1 MLRCACCAVHA
12 GALICNLGQDEAYC
26 TGCEK
31 RYSRVDPFIWPGCD
45 RFIPTFALQDE
56 AYRVREDVIRAA
68 LSERFRTNAEQAG
81 VALDMKSSGKLELQL

>member
-1 MLRCACCAVHA
+1 MRELLFV
-12 GALICNLGQDEAYC
+12 ILGRTRRTVPAAR
-26 TGCEK
+26 K